1 MQKLTTYLT
10 GDLSY
15 KNYIFSVM
23 PIIRQWCD
31 WLEPGDMIAV
41 RCESASPD
49 KQYSVWKKWFDK
61 KETKYNWRSN
71 EELKCFTFFKQRT
84 VEC

>member
-1 MQKLTTYLT
+1 
-10 GDLSY
+10 
-15 KNYIFSVM
+15 
-23 PIIRQWCD
+23 
-31 WLEPGDMIAV
+31 MIAV